1 MFSGYVERIKDY
13 RKFDWYDFLC
23 LFFSKIKFWFRFF
36 CFVCFFKNHIENEI
50 FKTKKTNFLKWKIF
64 FHKKKQPTIIID
76 GLSIWMMMILPWIF
90 WIIIHIDIMHAN
102 TLPFFAYQST
112 KFVCVFSIPK
122 NKTKQ
127 TKNTNANYLYTN
139 IFIS

>member
-1 MFSGYVERIKDY
+1 MFRSMLKESEDY

-23 LFFSKIKFWFRFF
+23 LFFSKIKIKFWFFF
-36 CFVCFFKNHIENEI
+36 RLFLKSHWKWNFQ
-50 FKTKKTNFLKWKIF
+50 KKTNFLKWKIF
-64 FHKKKQPTIIID
+64 FFHKKIQPTIIID
-76 GLSIWMMMILPWIF
+76 GLSIWMMILPWIF
-90 WIIIHIDIMHAN
+90 WIFIIHIDIMHAN